1 MTTRQTGGLV
11 VLTGM
16 VSFLIGL
23 VAAGTWPQGA
33 TERVVVRPAV
43 AVAEAPAPPVS
54 VGPVPAPVPPQTTST
69 VDFAAV
75 AARVN
80 AAVVNVDA
88 AARGAASRWRRDTVD
103 DPNAP
108 REGSG
113 SGFIVDRSGLILTN
127 YHVIEGADRITTT
140 LGDGRSF
147 RAEVVGVDPAI
158 DVALLQIPARDSL
171 PVAALGDSDSLRVG
185 EWVCAIG
192 NPLGYVHSVTVGV
205 VSFLGRKLFDQ
216 SLDAYIQTDAM
227 ISFGNSGGPL
237 INAQGQVVGITTAI
251 SAQASNIG
259 FAIPITQVVAVLPQL
274 RETGRVT
281 RGYIGVGLTDLTPA
295 LHRALRLEPE
305 RGALVQDVSPE
316 TPAERAG
323 LRAYDVIT
331 RADDVAIRSD
341 GDLIRYISG
350 RSPGSLAALEVWREG
365 QARTVSLKL
374 TERPI
379 AETARGRANRLQSVR
394 PVAGR
399 VQGPLG
405 LTVRDLD
412 RATAM
417 GRGLP
422 DTIEGVIVVDVDP
435 AGPARLARIRAGHVV
450 LEVNRRRVATAAE
463 FLSIVNALKPGEVA
477 AVLVYDK
484 ISDQR
489 LITAIVAD
497 PPS

>member
-1 MTTRQTGGLV
+1 VTSRQTGALV
-11 VLTGM
+11 VLTAA

-23 VAAGTWPQGA
+23 VAAGSRPQGA
-33 TERVVVRPAV
+33 TERVVVRPVMAGSD
-43 AVAEAPAPPVS
+43 APARAMPAAEGAALPGS
-54 VGPVPAPVPPQTTST
+54 PVPI
-69 VDFAAV
+69 DFAAV

-88 AARGAASRWRRDTVD
+88 AARGTTLRWRRDTVD

-113 SGFIVDRSGLILTN
+113 SGFIIDRSGLILTN

-147 RAEVVGVDPAI
+147 RAEIVGVDPAI
-158 DVALLQIPARDSL
+158 DVALLQIPPQDSL
-171 PVAALGDSDSLRVG
+171 PVATLGNSETLRVG

-216 SLDAYIQTDAM
+216 SLDAYIQTDAA

-237 INAQGQVVGITTAI
+237 IDAHGLVVGITTAI

-274 RETGRVT
+274 RDTGRVT
-281 RGYIGVGLTDLTPA
+281 RGFIGVGLTDLTPA
-295 LHRALRLEPE
+295 LHQALRIEPE
-305 RGALVQDVSPE
+305 RGALVQDVSPD

-331 RADDVAIRSD
+331 RVDTVGIRSD
-341 GDLIRYISG
+341 EDLIRYISG
-350 RSPGSLAALEVWREG
+350 RPPGSLASLEVWREG
-365 QARTVSLKL
+365 TARTVSVKL
-374 TERPI
+374 TERPL
-379 AETARGRANRLQSVR
+379 AETARSRSSRLQSVR
-394 PVAGR
+394 PVAAR
-399 VQGPLG
+399 DQGPLG
-405 LTVRDLD
+405 MTVNNLD

-417 GRGLP
+417 RQGIP

-435 AGPARLARIRAGHVV
+435 AGPARLARLRTGHIV
-450 LEVNRRRVATAAE
+450 LEINRRRVGSQAE
-463 FLSIVNALKPGEVA
+463 FLTIVASLKPGEVA
-477 AVLVYDK
+477 ALLVYDK

-489 LITAIVAD
+489 LITAIVVD